1 MTACWRPAPPRNRS
15 LGLTSLRGLGVHEG
29 VRRLYVQNNLLTSF
43 EGSAPGT
50 GASGLQRRGRGGFD
64 LLRGVRARE
73 GAGGSGEGHA
83 LVGGGLRNAR
93 GRGAARA
100 RRGAV

>member
-1 MTACWRPAPPRNRS
+1 M
-15 LGLTSLRGLGVHEG
+15 HEG